1 MAHSQTSIVR
11 LHRYLLDW
19 DYVSQRRVCVYRL
32 PGLCPTLDKH
42 TQNNSNIYTSKTVIT
57 SVLNSSVASS
67 MYSYLT
73 VKCLQKLAPF
83 LVKFALTHRKCSP
96 EQVWYFLLLLLQW
109 CSPDVANTGISTITP
124 PLLQVSHALL
134 EGTRLQW
141 GRWFFFE

>member
-1 MAHSQTSIVR
+1 MKKDDSDDSEEDPEEEDSEEEEDEEEEVAHSQTSIVR

-96 EQVWYFLLLLLQW
+96 EQV
-109 CSPDVANTGISTITP
+109 
-124 PLLQVSHALL
+124 
-134 EGTRLQW
+134 
-141 GRWFFFE
+141 